1 MLQDK
6 YCLVPPICKYLQQSD
21 SETASIDVIERV
33 DTKTGVRKGWELV
46 FNRDR
51 VQIWD
56 EEKFWNQVLMVAE
69 QCECECTQCQYIL
82 NFMALW

>member
-1 MLQDK
+1 MLKDR
-6 YCLVPPICKYLQQSD
+6 YCLIPPICTYLEQSN
-21 SETASIDVIERV
+21 SETENIDVTERV

-56 EEKFWNQVLMVAE
+56 EQKFWNQVVVTVAE
-69 QCECECTQCQYIL
+69 QCECERIPCI
-82 NFMALW
+82 F